1 MGCVRVV
8 LGVSAIPILPSK
20 NAPPP
25 RHLTPLP
32 HALSSAI
39 VLPHALAGSL
49 ILVAEMVVLCVVPTL
64 AKCGFPFAFF
74 LLCGFDAFL
83 DGAWGRV
90 AFVAERS
97 AALGIGWD
105 SSCE

>member
-1 MGCVRVV
+1 MVSGA
-8 LGVSAIPILPSK
+8 SAIPILPSK

-25 RHLTPLP
+25 RHLSPLP
-32 HALSSAI
+32 YALSSAF

-49 ILVAEMVVLCVVPTL
+49 ILVAEMVVLRVVPTR

-83 DGAWGRV
+83 DRAWGRV

-97 AALGIGWD
+97 AALGIGWV